1 MPAFLTTLMTS
12 LFGSFMDFFTRFLT
26 RKLAL
31 GATFL
36 AIMMG
41 MIAIFIAALNA
52 AIASMSYVMPDF
64 LGDAFGLFMPSNTLL
79 CITAIYSAQ
88 VARFI
93 FDRNKDIVNGQI
105 RIFS

>member
-1 MPAFLTTLMTS
+1 MPLFLTS
-12 LFGSFMDFFTRFLT
+12 LFTSFFGGLMEFFTRFLT

-31 GATFL
+31 GVTFL
-36 AIMMG
+36 AIMAA
-41 MIAIFIAALNA
+41 MIAVFMAALSA
-52 AIASMSYVMPDF
+52 AISTISYAMPPF
-64 LGDAFGLFMPSNTLL
+64 LSEGFGLFMPSNSLL

-93 FDRNKDIVNGQI
+93 YDTNKDIVAGQM

>member
-1 MPAFLTTLMTS
+1 MPLFITSILTSFFGGLM
-12 LFGSFMDFFTRFLT
+12 DYFTRILT

-36 AIMMG
+36 VIMAS
-41 MIAIFIAALNA
+41 MIAVFVAALNA
-52 AIASMSYVMPDF
+52 AIATISYAMPAF
-64 LGDAFGLFMPSNTLL
+64 LSEGFGLFMPSNTLL
-79 CITAIYSAQ
+79 CLTAIYSAQ

-93 FDRNKDIVNGQI
+93 FDTNKDIVAGQM